1 MPTSKQVTNFVINK
15 VPTKAIFNKMKEQG
29 LINDDE
35 IYLVKEDGSDGSYV
49 SYESQTLTDAQK
61 QQARTNIGAI
71 SFYSVEIIED
81 KGGNPVSNKTF
92 QEIKQAYLQGY
103 LVIPQYEPN
112 GLSSGYGYVSAYYE
126 NRIDFTIFIEEMN
139 SNLAVTMASSGSI
152 SVNKVSMLPNVT
164 TSDNNKF
171 LRVVGGNWKKV
182 SLTDVSKEGA

>member
-1 MPTSKQVTNFVINK
+1 MSTSKQVTNFVINK

-35 IYLVKEDGSDGSYV
+35 IYLVKEDGSDGSYF

-81 KGGNPVSNKTF
+81 EGGNPVSNKTF

-103 LVIPQYEPN
+103 LIIPKYEPD

-126 NRIDFTIFIEEMN
+126 NSIDFTIFIEEMN
-139 SNLAVTMASSGSI
+139 SNLAVTMESSGSI
-152 SVNKVSMLPNVT
+152 SVNKVRMLPNVT

-171 LRVVGGNWKKV
+171 LRVVGGNWEKV